1 MKSTSAIFL
10 LLASQVALADTTQ
23 TTPVLGNYTL
33 KRGNTTIMTVV
44 GTMLDCEA
52 SARADAQSRAAS
64 ATYTCISPETFT
76 VTYSAAPV
84 QCASAQPPSDA
95 QQATCPAGSFGTFTQ
110 TRSYALQASPTCWV
124 AGSWGPTAP
133 APGVCSTAPPSG
145 TYVTTF
151 DTNEYPLSEGGK
163 WKKTSNVWTYMN
175 VVNGVAFPSNGVT
188 GGYDDSY
195 AYLAQSFGNNYE
207 IEGIVWRDPA
217 LASDAGNEIAFL
229 LRTSDDS
236 NNIRAYEVLY
246 QAYGGLQ
253 IIRWDGPY
261 GGYTVLPTTQPSG
274 WQQGTALKTGDV
286 LKASVIGNVV
296 TMYVNGVAR
305 ERATDSAFSTGQ
317 PGISGFLR
325 PGYLKTGLG
334 FTQIKVTAK

>member
-10 LLASQVALADTTQ
+10 LLASQVALADTQ

-64 ATYTCISPETFT
+64 ATYTCSSLETFS

-84 QCASAQPPSDA
+84 QCASTQPPSDS

-163 WKKTSNVWTYMN
+163 WKKTSNVWTDMK
-175 VVNGVAFPSNGVT
+175 VVNGVAFPSNGIT

-261 GGYTVLPTTQPSG
+261 GGYTV
-274 WQQGTALKTGDV
+274 V
-286 LKASVIGNVV
+286 
-296 TMYVNGVAR
+296 
-305 ERATDSAFSTGQ
+305 
-317 PGISGFLR
+317 
-325 PGYLKTGLG
+325 
-334 FTQIKVTAK
+334 